1 MLFLEKKKQQTN
13 HRCNHVWRWFLYSHR
28 QNWQRTLKE
37 EEVNTMEMMDRAQ
50 VERVQAKLD
59 TIFGQLENMSQSE
72 QDSGADDN
80 VVKHQA
86 LVFSFF
92 LSDLQANR
100 IRVHGQELHEM
111 LHLVDGFCDLV
122 KSDLSSESVEVIQ

>member
-1 MLFLEKKKQQTN
+1 M
-13 HRCNHVWRWFLYSHR
+13 
-28 QNWQRTLKE
+28 
-37 EEVNTMEMMDRAQ
+37 EVMDRAQ
-50 VERVQAKLD
+50 VEKVQAKLD
-59 TIFGQLENMSQSE
+59 TVFGHLESMSQGE
-72 QDSGADDN
+72 QGPGAEDD
-80 VVKHQA
+80 VLKHQA

-122 KSDLSSESVEVIQ
+122 KSDYSSDSVEVIQ